1 MSKCTASISV
11 GQGVVSC
18 LPSSHRGIPT
28 VDELPESQGWH
39 LVMPCCVPSLW
50 HIEMGGGSQGQ
61 TNLHNRKAPKQRH
74 WLAVGARP
82 HFWSKHWSHSDRAA
96 CHWNKRNHA
105 RQTVTEGRL
114 HIHEFPWI
122 SITWTSMNFHEY
134 SWCCMNVNEYSW
146 IIFMKIHKYSWIVMN
161 NIHEHPWI
169 FMYIHDFTWICMNIH
184 E

>member
-50 HIEMGGGSQGQ
+50 HIEMGGGSQGLQ

-122 SITWTSMNFHEY
+122 FI
-134 SWCCMNVNEYSW
+134 
-146 IIFMKIHKYSWIVMN
+146 N

-169 FMYIHDFTWICMNIH
+169 FMNIHDVEWMCMNIH
-184 E
+184 AWYSWIFMNIHE